1 MVDEA
6 TRDGRSPSRF
16 DRWASWIIAA
26 GTWITVVNRLSYD
39 ERSAFW
45 FQITVTMAVLLT
57 AFAIYTEVKF
67 RCARRLSGEQPGEPL
82 DDESPDETRQLT
94 RTSPR
99 RLTRDRGSLRDRR

>member
-67 RCARRLSGEQPGEPL
+67 RCARRLSGAARRATRRRVAGRVPAAHKNVAASL
-82 DDESPDETRQLT
+82 DA
-94 RTSPR
+94 
-99 RLTRDRGSLRDRR
+99 